1 MPLLFEITDTEQ
13 LFPSSV
19 VTMAILL
26 LFTHMGKN
34 QLSVLGRIRLLQPSR
49 E

>member
-19 VTMAILL
+19 VTTAILL
-26 LFTHMGKN
+26 LFTHMGKK
-34 QLSVLGRIRLLQPSR
+34 SVVCFGEDQTPAT
-49 E
+49 